1 MHHSITKALYEMFPR
16 EEKGDFFHA
25 YLYLKHLNHFMY
37 HALKASGSK
46 PKEPESD
53 LERRRRRSAR
63 GDGAGRRRDRG
74 EPRHQHLSRQGGAAE
89 GRPAA
94 PEPEAGH
101 LLEPPETVIPYQQAR
116 SVILQNPES
125 ISVGECACRAAA
137 EESCLG
143 EGERDVCLFVGDPH
157 AAFVREFNPKF
168 RKISQ
173 DDAMALLED
182 AHAKGFVHCAYFK
195 KDIGRRFVAICN
207 CCSCCCQGMKAWN
220 LFGRC
225 DPAACAV
232 GLPLRDR
239 RGLQRMRRLRRR
251 LPLRRHQHGRGYG
264 ELLPSTRTSA
274 WAAASAKPSACP
286 GPSACAG
293 SPPRAIRSTSRSC
306 WRRRPPPDQS
316 YSR

>member
-1 MHHSITKALYEMFPR
+1 MHHSITQALYEMFPR

-37 HALKASGSK
+37 HALKASGSN
-46 PKEPESD
+46 PKQPESD
-53 LERRRRRSAR
+53 L
-63 GDGAGRRRDRG
+63 GDDVDDLLEAMVQGIAETAASRDTSTYHAKVVQLKDALQLLG
-74 EPRHQHLSRQGGAAE
+74 QKQDIT
-89 GRPAA
+89 
-94 PEPEAGH
+94 
-101 LLEPPETVIPYQQAR
+101 LEPPETVIPYQQAR
-116 SVILQNPES
+116 RVILQNPES

-157 AAFVREFNPKF
+157 AAFVREVNPKF

-220 LFGRC
+220 LFGGAIPLLAPSGYLC
-225 DPAACAV
+225 EIGEDCNECGACVDACHFEAISAYEDAESYSIDKDKCMGCGV
-232 GLPLRDR
+232 CEDVCLP
-239 RGLQRMRRLRRR
+239 GAINLQREPSKGD
-251 LPLRRHQHGRGYG
+251 PLDLA
-264 ELLPSTRTSA
+264 ELLE
-274 WAAASAKPSACP
+274 AAPTA
-286 GPSACAG
+286 
-293 SPPRAIRSTSRSC
+293 
-306 WRRRPPPDQS
+306 
-316 YSR
+316 

>member
-1 MHHSITKALYEMFPR
+1 MHHSISQALWEMFPR

-37 HALKASGSK
+37 HVLKTTGGN

-53 LERRRRRSAR
+53 L
-63 GDGAGRRRDRG
+63 GDDVNDLLEAMVQSVGETAASRDTSTY
-74 EPRHQHLSRQGGAAE
+74 HAKVVQLKDALQLLSQKQDIT
-89 GRPAA
+89 
-94 PEPEAGH
+94 
-101 LLEPPETVIPYQQAR
+101 LEPPETVIPYQQAR
-116 SVILQNPES
+116 RVILQNPES

-182 AHAKGFVHCAYFK
+182 AHARGFVHCAYFK

-220 LFGRC
+220 LFGGAIPLLAPSGYLC
-225 DPAACAV
+225 EIGEDCNQCGACVDACHFDAISMDEDAESCSV
-232 GLPLRDR
+232 DKDKCMGCGVCEDVCLP
-239 RGLQRMRRLRRR
+239 GAISLRREPSKGD
-251 LPLRRHQHGRGYG
+251 PLDLA
-264 ELLPSTRTSA
+264 ELLELAPA
-274 WAAASAKPSACP
+274 P
-286 GPSACAG
+286 
-293 SPPRAIRSTSRSC
+293 
-306 WRRRPPPDQS
+306 
-316 YSR
+316 

>member
-1 MHHSITKALYEMFPR
+1 MANAWPS
-16 EEKGDFFHA
+16 
-25 YLYLKHLNHFMY
+25 
-37 HALKASGSK
+37 KASGSK

-53 LERRRRRSAR
+53 LGGDIDDLLEAMVQSIGESA
-63 GDGAGRRRDRG
+63 ASRDTSVY
-74 EPRHQHLSRQGGAAE
+74 HAKVVQLKDALQLLSQK
-89 GRPAA
+89 
-94 PEPEAGH
+94 H
-101 LLEPPETVIPYQQAR
+101 DISLEPPETVIPYQQAR
-116 SVILQNPES
+116 SVILQNPDS

-220 LFGRC
+220 VFGGAIPLLAPSGYLC
-225 DPAACAV
+225 EIGEDCNECGACVDACHFDAISV
-232 GLPLRDR
+232 DEDTESCSVDKDKCMGCGICEDVCLP
-239 RGLQRMRRLRRR
+239 GAISLRREPSKGE
-251 LPLRRHQHGRGYG
+251 PLDLA
-264 ELLPSTRTSA
+264 ELLE
-274 WAAASAKPSACP
+274 AAPTP
-286 GPSACAG
+286 
-293 SPPRAIRSTSRSC
+293 
-306 WRRRPPPDQS
+306 
-316 YSR
+316 

>member
-1 MHHSITKALYEMFPR
+1 MHHSITQALWEIFPR

-37 HALKASGSK
+37 HVLKTTGGNPK
-46 PKEPESD
+46 PPETD
-53 LERRRRRSAR
+53 L
-63 GDGAGRRRDRG
+63 G
-74 EPRHQHLSRQGGAAE
+74 EDVEDLLEAMVQSIGEGAAS
-89 GRPAA
+89 RDTSVYHAKVVQLKDA
-94 PEPEAGH
+94 
-101 LLEPPETVIPYQQAR
+101 LQLLSQKKDISLEPPETVIPYQQAR
-116 SVILQNPES
+116 RVILQNPES

-173 DDAMALLED
+173 EDAMALLED

-220 LFGRC
+220 LFGGAIPLLAPSGYLCEIGEECNDCGACVDACHFDAIGADEDTGRC
-225 DPAACAV
+225 SVDKEKCMGCGVCEDVCPVEAIS
-232 GLPLRDR
+232 
-239 RGLQRMRRLRRR
+239 LRREPSKGE
-251 LPLRRHQHGRGYG
+251 PLDLA
-264 ELLPSTRTSA
+264 ELLEG
-274 WAAASAKPSACP
+274 ASAP
-286 GPSACAG
+286 
-293 SPPRAIRSTSRSC
+293 
-306 WRRRPPPDQS
+306 
-316 YSR
+316 

>member
-1 MHHSITKALYEMFPR
+1 MHHSVAQALWEMFPR

-37 HALKASGSK
+37 HVLRTTGGN

-53 LERRRRRSAR
+53 L
-63 GDGAGRRRDRG
+63 GDDVDDLLEAMVQSVGETAASRDTSTY
-74 EPRHQHLSRQGGAAE
+74 HAKVVQLKDALQLLSQKQDIT
-89 GRPAA
+89 
-94 PEPEAGH
+94 
-101 LLEPPETVIPYQQAR
+101 LEPPETVIPYQQAR
-116 SVILQNPES
+116 RVILQNPES

-220 LFGRC
+220 LFGGAIPLLAPSGYVC
-225 DPAACAV
+225 EIGEDCNQCGACVDACHFGAITMDEDAESCSV
-232 GLPLRDR
+232 DEDKCMGCGVCEDVCLP
-239 RGLQRMRRLRRR
+239 GAISLRREPSKGD
-251 LPLRRHQHGRGYG
+251 PLDLA
-264 ELLPSTRTSA
+264 ELLELAPA
-274 WAAASAKPSACP
+274 P
-286 GPSACAG
+286 
-293 SPPRAIRSTSRSC
+293 
-306 WRRRPPPDQS
+306 
-316 YSR
+316 

>member
-1 MHHSITKALYEMFPR
+1 MHHSITQALYEMFPR

-37 HALKASGSK
+37 HALKASGGK

-53 LERRRRRSAR
+53 L
-63 GDGAGRRRDRG
+63 GDDVDDLLEAMVQGIAETAASRDTSTY
-74 EPRHQHLSRQGGAAE
+74 HAKVVQLKDALQLLSQKKDIT
-89 GRPAA
+89 
-94 PEPEAGH
+94 
-101 LLEPPETVIPYQQAR
+101 LEPPETVIPYQQAR
-116 SVILQNPES
+116 RVILQNPES

-157 AAFVREFNPKF
+157 AAFVREVNPKF

-220 LFGRC
+220 LFGGAIPLLAPSGYLC
-225 DPAACAV
+225 EIGEDCNQCGACEDACHFDAISADENTESFSV
-232 GLPLRDR
+232 DKDKCMGCGVCEDVCLP
-239 RGLQRMRRLRRR
+239 GAIGLRREPSKGD
-251 LPLRRHQHGRGYG
+251 PLDLA
-264 ELLPSTRTSA
+264 ELLE
-274 WAAASAKPSACP
+274 AAPAP
-286 GPSACAG
+286 
-293 SPPRAIRSTSRSC
+293 
-306 WRRRPPPDQS
+306 
-316 YSR
+316 

>member
-1 MHHSITKALYEMFPR
+1 MHHSITKALYDMFPR

-37 HALKASGSK
+37 HALKASGGK
-46 PKEPESD
+46 PKEPESELGEDVDD
-53 LERRRRRSAR
+53 LLEAMVQGIAETAAS
-63 GDGAGRRRDRG
+63 RDTSTY
-74 EPRHQHLSRQGGAAE
+74 HAKVVQLKDALQ
-89 GRPAA
+89 
-94 PEPEAGH
+94 
-101 LLEPPETVIPYQQAR
+101 LLCQKQDLTLEPPETVIPYQQAR
-116 SVILQNPES
+116 RVILQNPES

-220 LFGRC
+220 IFGGAIPLLAPSGYLC
-225 DPAACAV
+225 EIGEDCNDCGACVDACHFDAITADEDTESYCV
-232 GLPLRDR
+232 DKDKCMGCGVCEDVCLP
-239 RGLQRMRRLRRR
+239 GAISLQREPTKGD
-251 LPLRRHQHGRGYG
+251 PLDLA
-264 ELLPSTRTSA
+264 ELLEATP
-274 WAAASAKPSACP
+274 
-286 GPSACAG
+286 
-293 SPPRAIRSTSRSC
+293 
-306 WRRRPPPDQS
+306 
-316 YSR
+316 

>member
-1 MHHSITKALYEMFPR
+1 MHHSITKALYDMFPR

-46 PKEPESD
+46 PK
-53 LERRRRRSAR
+53 
-63 GDGAGRRRDRG
+63 
-74 EPRHQHLSRQGGAAE
+74 Q
-89 GRPAA
+89 
-94 PEPEAGH
+94 PEADLGDDVDDLLEAMVQGIAETAASRDTSTYH
-101 LLEPPETVIPYQQAR
+101 AKVVQLRDALQLLCQKQDITLEPPETVIPYQQAR

-157 AAFVREFNPKF
+157 AAFVREVNPKF
-168 RKISQ
+168 RAISQ

-220 LFGRC
+220 IFGGAIPLLAPSGYIC
-225 DPAACAV
+225 EIGEDCNECGACVDACHFDALSMDDDTESCSV
-232 GLPLRDR
+232 DKDKCMGCGVCEDVCLP
-239 RGLQRMRRLRRR
+239 GAISLRREPGKGD
-251 LPLRRHQHGRGYG
+251 PLDLA
-264 ELLPSTRTSA
+264 ELLE
-274 WAAASAKPSACP
+274 AAAAP
-286 GPSACAG
+286 
-293 SPPRAIRSTSRSC
+293 
-306 WRRRPPPDQS
+306 
-316 YSR
+316 